1 MGKISDFLAGIKV
14 LEIADS
20 KYNDKITVVKSL
32 AFGTYFQVGGLTQSG
47 GIIKGI
53 WNHSLRRV
61 YKMSK
66 TPETSKI
73 LVLGL
78 GGGSI
83 IEVIRSYWPDSKIT
97 AVDIDPVIVSMGI
110 KYLGLTNETI
120 KINIKDA
127 YEFSNREVRRKVRY
141 DLVCV
146 DLYVGDNYPPK
157 FEEIFFVKLISD
169 LLQPNGIAVIN
180 RLYYGEKR
188 TQSVKFGNSLEK
200 MFKKVDWVYP
210 EANIMFICHK

>member
-47 GIIKGI
+47 GIIKDI
-53 WNHSLRRV
+53 WNHSLKRV

-66 TPETSKI
+66 TSEISKI

-83 IEVIRSYWPDSKIT
+83 IEVIKRYWPDSKIT
-97 AVDIDPVIVSMGI
+97 AVDIDPVIVGLGK
-110 KYLGLTNETI
+110 KYLGLTDSKVKVVI
-120 KINIKDA
+120 FDA
-127 YEFSNREVRRKVRY
+127 YDFLATHKSLSKY
-141 DLVCV
+141 DLICV
-146 DLYVGDNYPPK
+146 DLYVGDNYPTK
-157 FEEIFFVKLISD
+157 FEKIEFPKLIRKILS
-169 LLQPNGIAVIN
+169 PKGATVIN

-188 TQSVKFGNSLEK
+188 SQSVKFGNMLEK
-200 MFKKVDWVYP
+200 IFSKVDWVYP
-210 EANIMFICHK
+210 QANIMFVCSS